1 MNKLLVYPFLSRQ
14 AWFLYCIVLFNIV
27 IEQPW
32 LRLEP
37 VYYSMIRF
45 LFSALSGVVLL
56 YNLEISC
63 REFLLSRFRDIGIYV
78 RVSSDMYGIK
88 HKEFYIIFYSLTILF
103 LILGSSNQLNT
114 LLLAIQIIF
123 IMAIWTWQ
131 MHNSYGRNT
140 GKIPTANFV
149 ELSEEDFVAWFNGIV
164 REIEIA
170 MAAYASNKSK
180 KIEDRAQ
187 YFQSVAMKWQ
197 KDLVQIGNDKSYAL
211 SSALVKG
218 SDPAVMLFMRFYE
231 AISRSTYASNFMLNF
246 YNDKVFQE
254 QTASSTAEKK
264 ALSEAAPATFRRL
277 RMWTLLIIF
286 VSQFALLFH
295 WLSLALPRK

>member
-32 LRLEP
+32 LRLES

-103 LILGSSNQLNT
+103 FNSWILESIEYSIAGNSNNLHHGD
-114 LLLAIQIIF
+114 
-123 IMAIWTWQ
+123 MDV
-131 MHNSYGRNT
+131 
-140 GKIPTANFV
+140 AN
-149 ELSEEDFVAWFNGIV
+149 A
-164 REIEIA
+164 
-170 MAAYASNKSK
+170 
-180 KIEDRAQ
+180 
-187 YFQSVAMKWQ
+187 
-197 KDLVQIGNDKSYAL
+197 
-211 SSALVKG
+211 
-218 SDPAVMLFMRFYE
+218 
-231 AISRSTYASNFMLNF
+231 
-246 YNDKVFQE
+246 
-254 QTASSTAEKK
+254 
-264 ALSEAAPATFRRL
+264 
-277 RMWTLLIIF
+277 
-286 VSQFALLFH
+286 
-295 WLSLALPRK
+295 